1 MQPNYFS
8 ITETFGTPLYVYDE
22 AKLREFAQNALAF
35 QAPFGLTVRFA
46 MKANPNQSIL
56 RLFNTMGIQIDASSA
71 YEALRA
77 ISAGIPG
84 SQILFT
90 TQEPPKPEM
99 LKQLIDQGVEFNA
112 CSLHQLEL
120 YGSNFPNSQVSLR
133 INPGEGSG
141 EFAKTNVGGKTSSFG
156 IWHERIPEAKDL
168 LKKYSLTVK
177 RIHTHIGVGT
187 DPEAWLKVL
196 EFTLPLLLEFPEVQ
210 ILNMGGGFK
219 VARIP
224 TEKTADLQAISTRVV
239 QALEKFAQETG
250 RKIHLEI
257 EPGTY
262 LVANTCNL
270 LSTIMDKVDTGEN
283 GYEFL
288 KLDCGMTEILRPS
301 YYGAQHT
308 MHVLSK
314 DPKNK
319 TKPYVVVGHCCESGD
334 LITPAPGKGDEIATR
349 ELAEA
354 SIGDLFLI
362 EGCGAYCA
370 GMSALHYNSYPEAA
384 EVLIKQNGESKLI
397 RKREELKELMRNELV
412 N

>member
-8 ITETFGTPLYVYDE
+8 IAETFGTPLYVYDE
-22 AKLREFAQNALAF
+22 AKLREFAQNTLAF
-35 QAPFGLTVRFA
+35 KAPFGLTVRYA

-56 RLFNTMGIQIDASSA
+56 RLFNAMGIQIDASSA

-90 TQEPPKPEM
+90 TQEPPKPEV
-99 LKQLIDQGVEFNA
+99 LKQLIAQGMEFNA

-120 YGSNFPNSQVSLR
+120 YGSLFPNSQVSLR

-141 EFAKTNVGGKTSSFG
+141 EFAKTNVGGKNSSFG
-156 IWHERIPEAKDL
+156 IWHERIPEAKAL
-168 LKKYSLTVK
+168 LKKYTLSVK

-224 TEKTADLQAISTRVV
+224 TEKTADLQAISARVAL
-239 QALEKFAQETG
+239 ALEKFAQETG

-270 LSTIMDKVDTGEN
+270 LGTIVDKVDTGKD

-308 MHVLSK
+308 MQVISK
-314 DPKNK
+314 SPSTAKK
-319 TKPYVVVGHCCESGD
+319 SYVVVGHCCESGD
-334 LITPAPGKGDEIATR
+334 LLTPQPGKGDELGPR

-384 EVLIKQNGESKLI
+384 ELLVKENGEIKLI
-397 RKREELKELMRNELV
+397 RKRETLSEVSRNEV
-412 N
+412 RD